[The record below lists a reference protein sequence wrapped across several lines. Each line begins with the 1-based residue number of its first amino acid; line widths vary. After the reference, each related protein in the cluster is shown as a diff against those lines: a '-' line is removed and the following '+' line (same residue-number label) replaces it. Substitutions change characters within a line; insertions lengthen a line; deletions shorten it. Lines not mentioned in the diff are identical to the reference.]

1 MNTYYVTI
9 TDTFG
14 GEANYSWVTRH
25 RITAKS
31 VQGALQ
37 KLSKRSG
44 LHWHSVGMDRW
55 DSESGAT
62 CCFIEDW
69 DDEIHGDV
77 NLDTDD
83 LS

>member
-1 MNTYYVTI
+1 MNTYYVII

-14 GEANYSWVTRH
+14 GKANFSWVISQ
-25 RITAKS
+25 RIVAKS
-31 VQGALQ
+31 VRGVLQ
-37 KLSKRSG
+37 KLAKLSG
-44 LHWHSVGMDRW
+44 LHWHHVGLDRW

-62 CCFIEDW
+62 CWFVEDW
-69 DDEIHGDV
+69 DDEIHGYV